1 MENKKFVDRFF
12 TKDEEGYEPAE
23 EVKEAEEVE
32 EVEELIEEEKE
43 EETFETIKIK
53 MKVKP
58 NVRLNVRDGVNG
70 EIKRVLALGE
80 EVEVLED
87 LGDWVRIGSEEYVM
101 KEFLK

>member
-1 MENKKFVDRFF
+1 MEDRKFVDRFF
-12 TKDEEGYEPAE
+12 TKDKEDYEPAAE
-23 EVKEAEEVE
+23 ETEETEETEEIEEAEEIE
-32 EVEELIEEEKE
+32 EVFKP
-43 EETFETIKIK
+43 IK

-58 NVRLNVRDGVNG
+58 NVLLNVRDNVDG

-87 LGDWVRIGSEEYVM
+87 LGNWVRIGPEEYVM

>member
-1 MENKKFVDRFF
+1 MEDRKFVDRFF
-12 TKDEEGYEPAE
+12 TKDKEDYEPAAEEIEETEEIEEIE
-23 EVKEAEEVE
+23 EVFKP
-32 EVEELIEEEKE
+32 
-43 EETFETIKIK
+43 IK

-58 NVRLNVRDGVNG
+58 NVLLNVRDNVDG

-87 LGDWVRIGSEEYVM
+87 LGNWVRIGPEEYVM